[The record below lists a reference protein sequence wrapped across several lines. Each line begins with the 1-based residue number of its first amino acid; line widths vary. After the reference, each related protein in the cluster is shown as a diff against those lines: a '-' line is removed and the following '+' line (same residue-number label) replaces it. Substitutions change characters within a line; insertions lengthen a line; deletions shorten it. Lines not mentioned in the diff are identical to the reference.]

1 MPDSEFPDPTNT
13 GENASAFWPGDGLG
27 AVDAAALHAFWQGQA
42 QRPGPRHLPMRFSG
56 RFDAAGKAGERL
68 ELRID
73 VDGPDSTRCVSA
85 DHFASSGAVTS
96 FVLLAFS
103 LTVRADGL
111 LIEGSAR
118 FSAVV
123 KNPKL
128 SLFLPKPATGQRAQS
143 ATLRFLGT
151 DGVVTGEWDCRF
163 ASRFFRELAIENDQI
178 ANSPA
183 MRLGTASTAR
193 PTEVRTVRDAL
204 DWAGVSVRSGGTPH
218 LINGTGGP
226 TAPWSDRDLFA
237 AVDSFFDL
245 GRARTPWST
254 YVLSG
259 TTYFRPGYRG
269 LMFDTAARRG
279 CAVFHIT
286 AARDDIGEQEA
297 GRGLLR
303 TYVHEIGHCLNLL
316 HCGESGSNT
325 SLASHSWMGV
335 PGAFKGASGAGAAA
349 YWQGF
354 DRRFDPAELL
364 FVRHDFRNTVM
375 PGGGVYRG
383 GLSGDRVV
391 MQSLGAISQI
401 EGVVP
406 GLFSVRCSPWLL
418 LGAPVVLELKLHRG
432 LHGAVPDAL
441 HPRLGRTRVHV
452 EGPDAVVREFRP
464 LSVGCADLVAPRRL
478 RVSAHDAV
486 YIGYGADGFLFDWP
500 GRYRIVAT
508 HVLPDGR
515 VLVSNRATVRIAAPR
530 DREEEGL
537 CASLLDEGQGQ
548 LFAVLGSD
556 APKLQRAREQ
566 VLALIDRAPDHR
578 LAGYGRLL
586 EGMCSA
592 APFHS
597 IDHRKRALIE
607 RRARPDAAIA
617 HLSPLTDAILQSAD
631 ADALPLLDNQ
641 SAAMVAVELGRSLSA
656 ADRAHQA
663 RQLGT
668 RFALYLHKRR
678 VPARI
683 CKRVGRAIA
692 VGARIS
698 AETGKSMKQGKE
710 TSDE

>member
-1 MPDSEFPDPTNT
+1 MPDSAFPDPTTT
-13 GENASAFWPGDGLG
+13 GGNASAFWPGEGLG
-27 AVDAAALHAFWQGQA
+27 ATDAAALQAFWQGQA

-56 RFDAAGKAGERL
+56 RFDAVGSAGERL

-103 LTVRADGL
+103 VAVRADGL

-128 SLFLPKPATGQRAQS
+128 SLFLPKPANGQRAQS
-143 ATLRFLGT
+143 AALRFLGT
-151 DGVVTGEWDCRF
+151 DGVVTSEWDCRF

-178 ANSPA
+178 TNSPA
-183 MRLGTASTAR
+183 MRLGQASAAR
-193 PTEVRTVRDAL
+193 PTAVRTVRDAL
-204 DWAGVSVRSGGTPH
+204 DWAGISVRTGGTPH
-218 LINGTGGP
+218 IINGTGGP
-226 TAPWSDRDLFA
+226 SAPWSDRDLFA

-279 CAVFHIT
+279 CAVFHTTT
-286 AARDDIGEQEA
+286 AQDDAGEPEA

-316 HCGESGSNT
+316 HCGEPGSNT
-325 SLASHSWMGV
+325 SFASHSWMGV
-335 PGAFKGASGAGAAA
+335 PGDFKGASGAGAAS

-383 GLSGDRVV
+383 GLSGDRGV
-391 MQSLGAISQI
+391 MQSLGDTSRM
-401 EGVVP
+401 EGVVL
-406 GLFSVRCSPWLL
+406 GMFSVRCAPWLL

-432 LHGAVPDAL
+432 LDGVVPDAL

-464 LSVGCADLVAPRRL
+464 LAAGCADLVAPQQL
-478 RVSAHDAV
+478 RESAHDAV

-556 APKLQRAREQ
+556 ARKLQRAREQ
-566 VLALIDRAPDHR
+566 VLELIDRAPDHP
-578 LAGYGRLL
+578 LAAYGRLL
-586 EGMCSA
+586 EGMSAA
-592 APFHS
+592 APFQS
-597 IDHRKRALIE
+597 IDRRKRAVRE
-607 RRARPDAAIA
+607 RGVRPDAAIA
-617 HLSPLTDAILQSAD
+617 NLAPLTDAILQSVD
-631 ADALPLLDNQ
+631 AGASPLLDNQ
-641 SAAMVAVELGRSLSA
+641 SAAMVAAELGRILSA
-656 ADRAHQA
+656 SERLNEA
-663 RQLGT
+663 RRLSA
-668 RFALYLHKRR
+668 RFAHYLHSRR
-678 VPARI
+678 VPAKI
-683 CKRVGRAIA
+683 CKRVSREIA
-692 VGARIS
+692 FGASLS
-698 AETGKSMKQGKE
+698 A
-710 TSDE
+710 